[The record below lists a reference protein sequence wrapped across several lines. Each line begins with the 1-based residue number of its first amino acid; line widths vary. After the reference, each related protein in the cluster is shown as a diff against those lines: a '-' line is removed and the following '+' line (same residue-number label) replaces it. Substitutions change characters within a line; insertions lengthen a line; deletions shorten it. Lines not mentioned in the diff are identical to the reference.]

1 MALETSKFK
10 LGFVSPPTWI
20 YHIILPSN
28 GRTCIAGCITHFC
41 LIVLV
46 NHSVLNVLTLENNN
60 KSTTLIQKSYTLN
73 TDIRVHFCNCHPVPY
88 LLTLSPFSTKALAIA
103 APIPELT
110 PVTTATFPSQRSIFV
125 FT

>member
-1 MALETSKFK
+1 MALETSKFR

-20 YHIILPSN
+20 YHIIPVMGEHVLLVASH
-28 GRTCIAGCITHFC
+28 IFVS
-41 LIVLV
+41 LLLV

-60 KSTTLIQKSYTLN
+60 KSTTLIQKSYSLN